1 MSEEDLYIAYW
12 NGAAWIPLKITVD
25 PAAHKISVEI
35 DHFSIFGLLG
45 RVTLPTPPP
54 GSINTPG
61 QTNPA
66 LTPAPVQTTPP
77 ASIPAEAAPAASPEP
92 TPPAEAVKKEEP
104 PVKPVYWV
112 VMVLVIM
119 VAVAAFTVFKI
130 SSNRN
135 KIDEGKM

>member
-1 MSEEDLYIAYW
+1 
-12 NGAAWIPLKITVD
+12 D
-25 PAAHKISVEI
+25 PAAQKISVEI
-35 DHFSIFGLLG
+35 DHFSTFGLLG
-45 RVTLPTPPP
+45 RVTLPTPSP
-54 GSINTPG
+54 GSINIPG
-61 QTNPA
+61 YTNPA
-66 LTPAPVQTTPP
+66 ATPDPVQTTTP
-77 ASIPAEAAPAASPEP
+77 ASIPAAAAPAASPEP

-104 PVKPVYWV
+104 PVKPIYWV